1 MIGYMILD
9 KNKEFN
15 FEINKYYGSII
26 PCLYF
31 NSYRF
36 FECPYEIND
45 NINFIIENKLE
56 IVMIEI
62 LGCCI
67 WADSSDYYYGNYYY
81 GNYYYGNMLTNRIK
95 IIKKIDIDNL
105 FDLYKDGEHITQFGD
120 KYRFKNKKLN
130 SDNDEPA
137 LIIYRNGEC
146 IKKWYKDGVLH
157 RDNNMPAVIDSLG
170 YKSFYSNGKFISNN
184 NNSPGFSRFIVPF

>member
-15 FEINKYYGSII
+15 FEINKYYGSNIS
-26 PCLYF
+26 CLYF

-36 FECPYEIND
+36 FECPYEIN
-45 NINFIIENKLE
+45 NKINFIIENKLE

-62 LGCCI
+62 LGCFI
-67 WADSSDYYYGNYYY
+67 WTDSSDD
-81 GNYYYGNMLTNRIK
+81 YYYGNMLTNRIK

-105 FDLYKDGEHITQFGD
+105 FDLYKDSEHITHFGD

-137 LIIYRNGEC
+137 LIKYRNGEC

-157 RDNNMPAVIDSLG
+157 RNNNMPAVIDSLG
-170 YKSFYSNGKFISNN
+170 YKAVYSNGKFIGD
-184 NNSPGFSRFIVPF
+184 NSPRFTKFIVPF